1 MLVYLAPARHNTD
14 ELKGAA
20 MEGAHLVVS
29 AQMLMRLYMIL
40 LYFPA
45 VCLGAAILYP
55 RLSSSAKVLST
66 AMLIVQVL
74 FVLLNLETEP
84 ASSLEK
90 WLWYEDGEWNVFSAF
105 AALQMALVGVVAL
118 ATSRRDREET
128 AWRRFYL
135 VWIGL
140 VFLFLALDD
149 YTGVFKSPLYTPW
162 VGWKQGYRI
171 LGAATAALTLAMALR
186 ARPGD
191 RIWYVCLLLGLSLIG
206 TAGLEIDNMSRY
218 CGVLGIFRLDDC
230 LTYHTLEEGMEMLGT
245 WLSLLAVLGLF
256 SGSRYQPPFRPRR
269 ALVPI
274 LVFVVGL
281 LASYA
286 LQLPQE
292 LRRLALNY
300 ELANHSQ
307 ATSVSFESGLRL
319 LSFRTERHKGAFA
332 VGLYLSS
339 APHNYA
345 SAQMGF
351 SLHLVDQVTGES
363 AAGLDARA
371 GDKGGVWL
379 YDTEES
385 AIYRQWL
392 EIEQIPKDRAN
403 RALWIVLTVWSERGG
418 EFIGQRVLASDLRQL
433 GEAQVILG
441 ELVRE
446 SESPP
451 SSQVPLARFE
461 NGLKLIAAELPERAR
476 AGETVPLAFEWRS
489 DSGGHEDFTQ
499 FLHFVH
505 QDTGE
510 WWGYDQQ
517 PLGPRLPTRLWY
529 SGLADSETWQAPLP
543 DDLPPGRYA
552 VYTGLYRT
560 RDLMRISATDGQG
573 RRFPDSR
580 IELGL
585 ILIE

>member
-1 MLVYLAPARHNTD
+1 
-14 ELKGAA
+14 
-20 MEGAHLVVS
+20 MEGAHWVVS

-45 VCLGAAILYP
+45 VCLGASLLYP
-55 RLSSSAKVLST
+55 RLSTRAKVLST

-74 FVLLNLETEP
+74 FALLTLEAEP

-90 WLWYEDGEWNVFSAF
+90 RLWYVDGEGNVFSAF
-105 AALQMALVGVVAL
+105 AALQMALVGLLAL
-118 ATSRRDREET
+118 AVSRRDSET
-128 AWRRFYL
+128 AAWRRLYFIGL
-135 VWIGL
+135 GL
-140 VFLFLALDD
+140 VFLFIAMDD
-149 YTGVFKSPLYTPW
+149 YTGLFKSSLYTPW
-162 VGWKQGYRI
+162 VKWKQGYII

-186 ARPGD
+186 ARHGD

-230 LTYHTLEEGMEMLGT
+230 LTYQPLEEGMEALGT
-245 WLSLLAVLGLF
+245 WLSLLAVLGLYT
-256 SGSRYQPPFRPRR
+256 GSRYQPAFLPRR

-274 LVFVVGL
+274 LVFVAGL

-292 LRRLALNY
+292 LRRLALRY

-307 ATSVSFESGLRL
+307 AASVSFESGLKL
-319 LSFRTERHKGAFA
+319 LGFRTESEKWYEGYGGDRYVT
-332 VGLYLSS
+332 VGLYVSS
-339 APHNYA
+339 MRRSFADGLL
-345 SAQMGF
+345 GF
-351 SLHLVDQVTGES
+351 GIHLVEQVTGES
-363 AAGLDARA
+363 VAGLDARA
-371 GDKGGVWL
+371 GGKRGIWL
-379 YDTEES
+379 FDTENS
-385 AIYRQWL
+385 STYRQWMEF
-392 EIEQIPKDRAN
+392 EISDKITPIN
-403 RALWIVLTVWSERGG
+403 RALWIVLTVWSERDG
-418 EFIGQRVLASDLRQL
+418 EFIRQRVLASDLKQL
-433 GEAQVILG
+433 GEAQVVLG

-446 SESPP
+446 AESPP
-451 SSQVPLARFE
+451 SAQVPLARFE

-476 AGETVPLAFEWRS
+476 AGETMPLTLRWRS
-489 DSGGHEDFTQ
+489 DGGGHEDFAQ

-543 DDLPPGRYA
+543 DDLPAGRYA

-560 RDLMRISATDGQG
+560 RDLMRIPATDGQG
-573 RRFPDSR
+573 QRFPDSR

>member
-1 MLVYLAPARHNTD
+1 
-14 ELKGAA
+14 
-20 MEGAHLVVS
+20 MEGAHWVVS

-45 VCLGAAILYP
+45 VCLGASLLYP
-55 RLSSSAKVLST
+55 RLSTRAKVLST

-74 FVLLNLETEP
+74 FALLTLETEP

-90 WLWYEDGEWNVFSAF
+90 RLWYVDGEGNVFSAF
-105 AALQMALVGVVAL
+105 AALQMALVGLLAL
-118 ATSRRDREET
+118 AVSRRDSETT
-128 AWRRFYL
+128 AWRRLYFIGL
-135 VWIGL
+135 GL
-140 VFLFLALDD
+140 VFLFIAMDD
-149 YTGVFKSPLYTPW
+149 YTGLFKSSLYTPW
-162 VGWKQGYRI
+162 VKWKQGYRI

-230 LTYHTLEEGMEMLGT
+230 LTYQPLEEGMEALGT

-274 LVFVVGL
+274 LVFVAGL

-292 LRRLALNY
+292 LRRLALRY

-307 ATSVSFESGLRL
+307 AASVSFESGLRL
-319 LSFRTERHKGAFA
+319 LSFRTDRHKGTFA

-339 APHNYA
+339 APH
-345 SAQMGF
+345 SFVGGQMGF
-351 SLHLVDQVTGES
+351 SLHLVDQVSGES
-363 AAGLDARA
+363 VAGLDARA

-379 YDTEES
+379 FDTEES

-392 EIEQIPKDRAN
+392 EIEQIPKDQAN
-403 RALWIVLTVWSERGG
+403 RALWIVLTVWSERDG
-418 EFIGQRVLASDLRQL
+418 EFIRQRVLASDLKQL
-433 GEAQVILG
+433 GEAQVVLG

-446 SESPP
+446 AESPP
-451 SSQVPLARFE
+451 SAQVPLARFE

-476 AGETVPLAFEWRS
+476 AGENMPLTLRWRS
-489 DSGGHEDFTQ
+489 DGGGHEDFAQ

-552 VYTGLYRT
+552 VYTGLYRM

-573 RRFPDSR
+573 RRFQDSR
-580 IELGL
+580 IELGV